1 MYECVLS
8 LKSAGQIY
16 AIQITQQKK
25 KRLESREEE
34 KSVFLLLYA
43 ARELTRM
50 REIM

>member
-1 MYECVLS
+1 MCTEFKISRTNICNSNYP
-8 LKSAGQIY
+8 
-16 AIQITQQKK
+16 TKK